1 MIDYAESDPTQASL
15 GGGTQAQLGLTSP
28 PPPVASPEVVP
39 NPGLGQPGSPM
50 PQTSPPQLGLGANAP
65 DYNTLKQNAV
75 GAYLAN
81 GGTQANV
88 DQYFA
93 ANPTQDYGRLASDA
107 AQWYTDPNQMPLM
120 AQNNPD
126 PNYYNN
132 AQAAWQNQRNQDV
145 GGYFGVQAPA
155 AGQNYNFAPPG
166 PVSPEAAPTPQT
178 AGAPSPYP
186 QSWIDTF
193 NAQNP
198 QVQAAIQARYA
209 GMTPEQSM
217 ADWNATVASQYPAG
231 TDPSAILSGAT
242 QPGPAIAPAPQGPA
256 GAAGTLA
263 RAMQSAGTAAPQDT
277 LANLARHKAD
287 ETAFGAG
294 SGTIYDPWL
303 NPTDHINA
311 QGQPVIPQGYGMGA
325 STPVYGPDG
334 KTVVAMRPGGMVK
347 WDQPGGPGPSYTQ
360 AGQQSLSQPFTAG
373 GQQFGGLQSLL
384 DYMATSTPGQ
394 QGIKK
399 QMEQRD
405 AQGGTLE
412 PGEGNLFDQF
422 AKYLGQNVS
431 TPPTGATPFTDW
443 NPVGL
448 LKLLQTAGILK

>member
-1 MIDYAESDPTQASL
+1 
-15 GGGTQAQLGLTSP
+15 
-28 PPPVASPEVVP
+28 
-39 NPGLGQPGSPM
+39 M

-107 AQWYTDPNQMPLM
+107 SQWYTGQTPGDAANQNV
-120 AQNNPD
+120 AN
-126 PNYYNN
+126 
-132 AQAAWQNQRNQDV
+132 
-145 GGYFGVQAPA
+145 YFGVQAPA

-166 PVSPEAAPTPQT
+166 PVSPEAAPAP
-178 AGAPSPYP
+178 GAPSPYP

-209 GMTPEQSM
+209 GMTPEQIM